1 MRDRFPG
8 VRDSWARFDG
18 PAGTQMVDTAIAAMR
33 DHLEGG
39 TSANGGGRFAASVA
53 TGRMV
58 GDARASVARLLG
70 ADAGGIVFG
79 PNMTTMTLAFT
90 RAVCRTLVAGDEVL
104 GTQLDH
110 DANVTPWRLAAD
122 DSGATMHLAPFDPA
136 TGRLPV
142 GRIVER
148 IGPRTRWVAITGASN
163 ALGTIPDVT
172 AVADAAHAAGA
183 RVFVDAVH
191 LAPHR
196 AIDVGALHCDVLAT
210 SPYKWYG
217 PHAGVLWLSPEL
229 RAGLTP
235 YKVRPAP
242 DTPPERWETGTP
254 AYEAIA
260 GTRAAAEFLL
270 TTGMETLAK
279 SEADLFAPLLEG
291 LLALAAV
298 EVHGPRTLED
308 RTPTVCF
315 SVAGRTA
322 DEVAAAL
329 AAEQIAVWGG
339 HYYAVEAMDA
349 LGLAASGGA
358 VRARGSP
365 ATRPRTTS
373 SACSEPWPGSHD
385 PDRRPDPPRGYGPDR
400 APG

>member
-1 MRDRFPG
+1 VRDRFPG
-8 VRDSWARFDG
+8 VRDGWARFDG
-18 PAGTQMVDTAIAAMR
+18 PAGTQMVDTAIGAVR
-33 DHLEGG
+33 HHLEGG
-39 TSANGGGRFAASVA
+39 TNANSGGRFAASIE
-53 TGRMV
+53 TGHLV
-58 GDARASVARLLG
+58 DDARETVARLFG

-90 RAVCRTLVAGDEVL
+90 RAVGRTLEPGDEVL

-122 DSGATMHLAPFDPA
+122 DAGATMHLAPFDTA
-136 TGRLPV
+136 SGRLPV
-142 GRIVER
+142 ERITER

-196 AIDVGALHCDVLAT
+196 AIDVGALHCDALAT

-217 PHAGVLWLSPEL
+217 PHAGVLWLTPEL
-229 RAGLTP
+229 RTGLTP

-242 DTPPERWETGTP
+242 STPPERWETGTP

-260 GTRAAAEFLL
+260 GTHAAAEFLL

-279 SEADLFAPLLEG
+279 SEAELFAPLLDG
-291 LLALAAV
+291 LLALAGV
-298 EVHGPRTLED
+298 EVHGPRDLED

-315 SVAGRTA
+315 SVAGRTP
-322 DEVAAAL
+322 DDVAAAL
-329 AAEQIAVWGG
+329 AAERIAVWGG
-339 HYYAVEAMDA
+339 HYYAVEAMAA
-349 LGLAASGGA
+349 LRLAARGGA
-358 VRARGSP
+358 VRAGISCY
-365 ATRPRTTS
+365 TT
-373 SACSEPWPGSHD
+373 AD
-385 PDRRPDPPRGYGPDR
+385 DVDRLLR
-400 APG
+400 AVARLT